1 MSDPYARLDFVVRK
15 NEDWIDPLPRAVFQA
30 LFNPQ
35 TIEGQTLLMEVKNAS
50 GNPLLSISVA
60 SGYLHIRDAQRCRA
74 TIVVPISALKLI
86 PDGTFST
93 DMVATEVST
102 GVTRVVFV
110 GSVKF
115 ERGTSEAGT

>member
-15 NEDWIDPLPRAVFQA
+15 NEDWIDPLPRAVFHA

-50 GNPLLSISVA
+50 GNLLLSISVA
-60 SGYLHIRDAQRCRA
+60 SGYLQIRDAQRCRA
-74 TIVVPISALKLI
+74 SIVVPIAALKLI
-86 PDGTFST
+86 PDGTYPT
-93 DMVATEVST
+93 DMVATEVAT